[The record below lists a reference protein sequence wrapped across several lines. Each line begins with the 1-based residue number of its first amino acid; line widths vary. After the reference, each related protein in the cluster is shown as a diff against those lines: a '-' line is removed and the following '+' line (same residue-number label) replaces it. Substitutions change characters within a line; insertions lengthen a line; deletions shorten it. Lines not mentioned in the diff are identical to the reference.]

1 MSYGWELCLLE
12 LWPNN
17 ILEQFGKSLLI
28 CWSLTRDI
36 GANGILPF
44 SKWFYIFQQILDL
57 EHFNP
62 KKAYC
67 HIDQQ
72 DCQATRTNMTMMMT
86 MTMTMMARGG
96 GLQPVNPGVSLAS
109 VHTLPIKPPQISI
122 VIIAIIINIIFTT

>member
-44 SKWFYIFQQILDL
+44 SKWFYIFQQILDF
-57 EHFNP
+57 ENFNP
-62 KKAYC
+62 EIAC

-72 DCQATRTNMTMMMT
+72 DCQATRTNMTMM